1 MKTSFEVF
9 IDTVKNLASSQG
21 FYSRIYDGLSTM
33 SIKELNELKEMIN
46 YTYEFKDPVD
56 VVMALEG

>member
-9 IDTVKNLASSQG
+9 IDTVKDLAPSQG

-33 SIKELNELKEMIN
+33 SIDELSKLKEMIN
-46 YTYEFKDPVD
+46 HTYEFKDSVD
-56 VVMALEG
+56 VVLALKG

>member
-9 IDTVKNLASSQG
+9 MDTVKDLAPSQG

-33 SIKELNELKEMIN
+33 SIKELNELKDMIN
-46 YTYEFKDPVD
+46 HTYEFKNTVD
-56 VVMALEG
+56 VVLALEG